1 MENDA
6 ATRIET
12 KLDAIIHLL
21 AAPLVQGKSVADSAQ
36 VLAKVGLNSVQI
48 AELCNTTPGVVR
60 KALSRARLHAKS
72 KRPHSASKRARTAGT
87 AQ

>member
-12 KLDAIIHLL
+12 KLDAIIRLL
-21 AAPLVQGKSVADSAQ
+21 AAPLVDGKTVADGAQ
-36 VLAKVGLNSVQI
+36 ILAKIGFDAGQI
-48 AELCNTTPGVVR
+48 AELCNTTPNVVR
-60 KALSRARLHAKS
+60 KALSRARLQAKS
-72 KRPHSASKRARTAGT
+72 KRRRSASKGARTAGT